1 MITDSVPDMTPI
13 HGELQTQIMSTIW
26 RLGSGTVEDIR
37 DALPGR
43 YRGAYTTI
51 QTVLNRLADR
61 GLLARERHGRSFTYT
76 PSVSEADYLSRSISR
91 ALAGASSDTRQI
103 VLAQLYGQLD
113 ASELGE
119 LAELADRVTAKRGP
133 RK

>member
-1 MITDSVPDMTPI
+1 MPDLPAI
-13 HGELQTQIMSTIW
+13 HGELQTQIMSTMW
-26 RLGSGTVEDIR
+26 RLGSGTVDEVR
-37 DALPGR
+37 DALPHR

-61 GLLARERHGRSFTYT
+61 GLLSRERQGRSYTYT
-76 PSVSEADYLSRSISR
+76 PTLSESDYLSRSITHV
-91 ALAGASSDTRQI
+91 LAGTSAAVRQT

-113 ASELGE
+113 SSDLSEL
-119 LAELADRVTAKRGP
+119 AALADRVAAKRKQ